1 EKFRESPYSDALRL
15 VTMQQ
20 MFDLKENSSTGRI
33 LARTTDNRPF
43 IASKVF
49 GEGEVVMITTS
60 LDERW
65 GRFPADG
72 RVSIPFT
79 RYMILHLTNRKIAG
93 GTTKAG
99 DPLILF
105 SSENTNSFD
114 LVKPAK
120 PGEKYRPRTK
130 IEVPTPEPGQKRQV
144 TTADTLRAGIYN
156 IVPAGGAD
164 DSGPLFAVNPDLEET
179 TNLSMASDEDVHNWL
194 GSSVPVVQ
202 AGAGT
207 ESAVS
212 QLRTRSE
219 MTVWVLLF
227 LFFLLVGEA
236 VWAWICGRAW

>member
-1 EKFRESPYSDALRL
+1 
-15 VTMQQ
+15 MQQ
-20 MFDLKENSSTGRI
+20 MFDLNESSSTGRI

-65 GRFPADG
+65 GRFPSDG

-99 DPLILF
+99 DPLVLF

-130 IEVPTPEPGQKRQV
+130 IEVSNPEPGQKRYV

-164 DSGPLFAVNPDLEET
+164 ESGPLFAVNPDLEET

-194 GSSVPVVQ
+194 GSNVPVVQ

-219 MTVWVLLF
+219 MTVWILLL